1 MSKEKTYFG
10 LSGVQLVAILLVAAA
25 AFACMLTGC
34 ESLQGLVTKA
44 KERDYDLVIATQFA
58 TLKYCE
64 GEDNRIDPD
73 KAHRVHERAVDIQGY
88 IDKSA
93 SMTVADLEAYL
104 VGKVPWET
112 YSPADALAARAFIT
126 FLGDEL
132 EAKATIVDTQG
143 QIVQRAEDVRVV
155 AAFIVDTV
163 TGTLEPYL

>member
-1 MSKEKTYFG
+1 MCKEKSYFG
-10 LSGVQLVAILLVAAA
+10 LSGVQLVAILLVIGAGVVCA
-25 AFACMLTGC
+25 LTGC
-34 ESLQGLVTKA
+34 ESLVTKA
-44 KERDYDLVIATQFA
+44 KERNYDLVIATQFA

-64 GEDNRIDPD
+64 GEDNRIDSD
-73 KAHRVHERAVDIQGY
+73 KAHRVYERAEKIQGY

-104 VGKVPWET
+104 VDQVPWET

-132 EAKATIVDTQG
+132 EAKATIVDTNG

-155 AAFIVDTV
+155 AAFIVETV
-163 TGTLEPYL
+163 TSTLEPYL